1 MGVLMGVGR
10 WLQRTIAVC
19 AIVVMPSS
27 FAIAGDSVVISDSP
41 NTVPDFALQNHRG
54 ERFDEEHLLGVW
66 SLVFIGF
73 TSCPDVCPV
82 TLMKLEAVRAEL
94 GLRFPPERIPQIVF
108 LAVDPHRDKPV
119 LAEYLAHF
127 HPKNIGVTGAHEQL
141 QILTKALGGF
151 YRLEQPKP
159 GSDYYNVIHT
169 ATIAVINPEGRVV
182 AKINPPLA
190 VHPIAEQ
197 LTYLIRRGREHE

>member
-10 WLQRTIAVC
+10 WFLRSIAVF
-19 AIVVMPSS
+19 AMVVMPMSI
-27 FAIAGDSVVISDSP
+27 AIADDSVVISDSP

-54 ERFDEEHLLGVW
+54 ERFDEEHLRGVW

-108 LAVDPHRDKPV
+108 LAVDPRRDKPV

-141 QILTKALGGF
+141 QILTKALDGF

-169 ATIAVINPEGRVV
+169 AAIAVINPEGQVV
-182 AKINPPLA
+182 AKINPPLV

-197 LTYLIRRGREHE
+197 LTHLIRRGREHE